1 MSGHSK
7 WSTIKRKKGA
17 NDAKRGKLFAKLIKG
32 IEVAA
37 KNGGTDPATNAS
49 LYQAISKAKSSSVP
63 NDNIERALKRIDG
76 NADTGEIFEL
86 TYEGYG
92 PFGVAILI
100 NCLTDNKNRTSS
112 DVRAALTKNNG
123 SMGNPGSVNYLFE
136 RKAIFQFDTFDD
148 ALIEMGINNNC
159 LEIQE
164 DKNSLTFEYD
174 PKDFKLIYELFNSS
188 PYSPSNAEVAYIPS
202 SSINLNADQFTKITK
217 LIESL
222 EELDDVQDVY
232 ANFDIEEKELESLLS
247 E

>member
-1 MSGHSK
+1 
-7 WSTIKRKKGA
+7 
-17 NDAKRGKLFAKLIKG
+17 
-32 IEVAA
+32 
-37 KNGGTDPATNAS
+37 
-49 LYQAISKAKSSSVP
+49 
-63 NDNIERALKRIDG
+63 
-76 NADTGEIFEL
+76 
-86 TYEGYG
+86 
-92 PFGVAILI
+92 
-100 NCLTDNKNRTSS
+100 TDNKNRTSS

-136 RKAIFQFDTFDD
+136 RRAIFQFDTFDD
-148 ALIEMGINNNC
+148 QLIEMGINNNC

-188 PYSPSNAEVAYIPS
+188 SYTPSNAEVAYIPS
-202 SSINLNADQFTKITK
+202 SSIILNADQFTKITK

-222 EELDDVQDVY
+222 EELDDVQEVY